1 MEIVRVDEGDFEDL
15 ARLLYWRKTG
25 TYTENFDWSS
35 FLNDE
40 LSDMISSGIIWIYA
54 AKADGRFVGYVSAAK
69 IPKPDNRK
77 CIIYIDELWVAEEH
91 RNKGIAKKLL
101 KKVFEESK
109 HIKAWKIRLVVGRE
123 NTAARSL
130 YSSMGFKEKAA
141 MFCEKSV

>member
-54 AKADGRFVGYVSAAK
+54 AKFYYRFVGYVLL
-69 IPKPDNRK
+69 PKSSSL
-77 CIIYIDELWVAEEH
+77 IT
-91 RNKGIAKKLL
+91 
-101 KKVFEESK
+101 ESVPF
-109 HIKAWKIRLVVGRE
+109 I
-123 NTAARSL
+123 
-130 YSSMGFKEKAA
+130 
-141 MFCEKSV
+141 